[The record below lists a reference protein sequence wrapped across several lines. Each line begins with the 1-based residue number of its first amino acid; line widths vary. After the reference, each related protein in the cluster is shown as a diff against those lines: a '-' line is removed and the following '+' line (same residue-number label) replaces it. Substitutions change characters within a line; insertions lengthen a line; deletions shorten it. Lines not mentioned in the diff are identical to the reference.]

1 MARRSAKTISCL
13 CVLLAAACMT
23 MSASLPAEAA
33 EKSSN
38 FALEQEKQYLLEALD
53 ELQEM
58 GLSPILI
65 WSEITKDQRVLDAV
79 GEVSDT
85 VTDAVTEKVS
95 EAGDAAVQA
104 VSDAA
109 RAEAEKAKKNLLE
122 LLKEQIRDFL
132 EHLFDKGGS

>member
-13 CVLLAAACMT
+13 CALLAAACMT
-23 MSASLPAEAA
+23 MSAPLPAEAA
-33 EKSSN
+33 EKFSN

-79 GEVSDT
+79 GEVKIWNCT
-85 VTDAVTEKVS
+85 RICGKHRIQ
-95 EAGDAAVQA
+95 AG
-104 VSDAA
+104 SW
-109 RAEAEKAKKNLLE
+109 
-122 LLKEQIRDFL
+122 
-132 EHLFDKGGS
+132 HS